1 MLSVDDKME
10 ASAAAAMAK
19 TLTADSEAR
28 TIAMSRSVVVL
39 DSSSCSMEVQRLAI
53 AHKVLIVVLEMT
65 PEKM

>member
-10 ASAAAAMAK
+10 ASAAAAIAN

-28 TIAMSRSVVVL
+28 TMAMSRSVV
-39 DSSSCSMEVQRLAI
+39 DSSCSMEVQRLAM